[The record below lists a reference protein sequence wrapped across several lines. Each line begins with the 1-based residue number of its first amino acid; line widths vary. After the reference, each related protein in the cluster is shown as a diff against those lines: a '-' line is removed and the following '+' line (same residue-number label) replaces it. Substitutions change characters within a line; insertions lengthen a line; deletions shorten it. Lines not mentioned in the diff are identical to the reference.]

1 MANST
6 RKSSSKSK
14 SSSSKSKSSSKT
26 RSSKSSSSP
35 NKIQLSL
42 NVIYKAGPRTKHGPE
57 NRIGKLIKKNEKM
70 GIFRLNYNGQDFV
83 LPLNSLVTA
92 TAQEKRKDKL
102 NHRKGTASDTPPSHY
117 HIEKMRTQSPSDY
130 YKPVKPLSQRSF

>member
-14 SSSSKSKSSSKT
+14 SSSKT
-26 RSSKSSSSP
+26 RSRSSSSS
-35 NKIQLSL
+35 NKIQYRL
-42 NVIYKAGPRTKHGPE
+42 NGIYKAGPRTKHGPE

-117 HIEKMRTQSPSDY
+117 HIEKMRTQTPSDY
-130 YKPVKPLSQRSF
+130 YKPVKPLS

>member
-14 SSSSKSKSSSKT
+14 SSSKT
-26 RSSKSSSSP
+26 RSRSSSSS
-35 NKIQLSL
+35 NKIQYRL
-42 NVIYKAGPRTKHGPE
+42 NGIYKAGPRTKHGPE

-70 GIFRLNYNGQDFV
+70 GIFRLNYNGQDF
-83 LPLNSLVTA
+83 
-92 TAQEKRKDKL
+92 KL

-117 HIEKMRTQSPSDY
+117 HIEKMRTQTPSDY
-130 YKPVKPLSQRSF
+130 YKPVKPLS

>member
-14 SSSSKSKSSSKT
+14 SSSKT
-26 RSSKSSSSP
+26 RSRSSSSS
-35 NKIQLSL
+35 NKIQLRL
-42 NVIYKAGPRTKHGPE
+42 NGIYKAGPRTKNGPE

-117 HIEKMRTQSPSDY
+117 HIEKMRTQTPSDY
-130 YKPVKPLSQRSF
+130 YKPVKPLS

>member
-14 SSSSKSKSSSKT
+14 SSSKT
-26 RSSKSSSSP
+26 RSRSSSSS
-35 NKIQLSL
+35 NKIQYRL
-42 NVIYKAGPRTKHGPE
+42 NGIYKGGPKAKHGAQT
-57 NRIGKLIKKNEKM
+57 RIGKLIKKNEKM

-92 TAQEKRKDKL
+92 TATEKRKDKL
-102 NHRKGTASDTPPSHY
+102 NHKKGSASDTPPSY
-117 HIEKMRTQSPSDY
+117 FLIEKMRTQSPSDY
-130 YKPVKPLSQRSF
+130 YKPVKPLS

>member
-1 MANST
+1 VLNKLFFFSYKNIMANST

-14 SSSSKSKSSSKT
+14 SSSKT
-26 RSSKSSSSP
+26 RSRSSSSS
-35 NKIQLSL
+35 NKIQYRL
-42 NVIYKAGPRTKHGPE
+42 NGIYKAGPRTKHGPE

-92 TAQEKRKDKL
+92 TAQEKR

-117 HIEKMRTQSPSDY
+117 HIEKMRTQTPSDY
-130 YKPVKPLSQRSF
+130 YKPVKPLS

>member
-14 SSSSKSKSSSKT
+14 SSSKT
-26 RSSKSSSSP
+26 RSRSSSSS
-35 NKIQLSL
+35 NKIQYRL
-42 NVIYKAGPRTKHGPE
+42 NGIYKGGPKAKHGAQT
-57 NRIGKLIKKNEKM
+57 RIGKLIKKNEKM

-92 TAQEKRKDKL
+92 TATEKRKDKL
-102 NHRKGTASDTPPSHY
+102 NHKKGSASDTPPSY
-117 HIEKMRTQSPSDY
+117 FLIEKMRTQSPSDY
-130 YKPVKPLSQRSF
+130 YRNLTPFLH

>member
-6 RKSSSKSK
+6 RK
-14 SSSSKSKSSSKT
+14 SSSKSKSSSKT
-26 RSSKSSSSP
+26 RSSKSSSSS
-35 NKIQLSL
+35 NKIQLRL
-42 NVIYKAGPRTKHGPE
+42 NGIYKAGPKAKHGPE
-57 NRIGKLIKKNEKM
+57 TRIGKLIKKNEKM

-130 YKPVKPLSQRSF
+130 YKPVKPLSPHIY

>member
-6 RKSSSKSK
+6 RKSSSKSSSSNK
-14 SSSSKSKSSSKT
+14 TRSSSKSRT
-26 RSSKSSSSP
+26 SSKSSS
-35 NKIQLSL
+35 NKIQFRL
-42 NVIYKAGPRTKHGPE
+42 NGIYKAGPKTKNGPE
-57 NRIGKLIKKNEKM
+57 TRIGKLIKKNEKM

-102 NHRKGTASDTPPSHY
+102 NHRKGTASDTQPSHY
-117 HIEKMRTQSPSDY
+117 HIEKMRTQTPSDY
-130 YKPVKPLSQRSF
+130 YKPVKPLS

>member
-14 SSSSKSKSSSKT
+14 SSSKT
-26 RSSKSSSSP
+26 RSRSLSSS
-35 NKIQLSL
+35 NKIQYRL
-42 NVIYKAGPRTKHGPE
+42 NGIYKAGPRTKHGPE

-117 HIEKMRTQSPSDY
+117 HIEKMRTQTPSDY
-130 YKPVKPLSQRSF
+130 YKPVKPLS

>member
-6 RKSSSKSK
+6 RK
-14 SSSSKSKSSSKT
+14 SSSKSKSSSKT

-35 NKIQLSL
+35 NKIQLRL
-42 NVIYKAGPRTKHGPE
+42 NGIYKAGPRTKNDPK

-70 GIFRLNYNGQDFV
+70 GIFRLNYNGYDFV

-92 TAQEKRKDKL
+92 TPQEKKKR
-102 NHRKGTASDTPPSHY
+102 
-117 HIEKMRTQSPSDY
+117 
-130 YKPVKPLSQRSF
+130 